1 MNRTL
6 RTRLAVA
13 AVSAP
18 LALALVACGSDD
30 DSDDASGVSAPA
42 STAAPTDTST
52 DAPATDDGTDD
63 GTDDSSPSASTGGD
77 ATSAGTALVAAATA
91 QGAVDGG
98 TVFAVD
104 REDAGGWEVSVV
116 DADGVEYD
124 VRVSADGNAV
134 EGQPV
139 EDTDDGD
146 DASRDL
152 EERQRLLD
160 VAVDYEAAAS
170 AASGSGSGEIT
181 GLELDEDNGTATWEV
196 QYGEDTPDE
205 VTVRVDAQ
213 SGEVTGTENDD

>member
-1 MNRTL
+1 VNRTL

-30 DSDDASGVSAPA
+30 DSDDGTGVSAPA

-52 DAPATDDGTDD
+52 DAPATDDGTS
-63 GTDDSSPSASTGGD
+63 TDSSPSASTGGD

-91 QGAVDGG
+91 QGAVDGS

-116 DADGVEYD
+116 DADGTEYD
-124 VRVSADGNAV
+124 VRVSADGNSV

-152 EERQRLLD
+152 EERQRLLE
-160 VAVDYEAAAS
+160 VPVDYEAAAD